1 MGNNNCN
8 LQTAKNAKDDEFYT
22 TYETVQKELSHYV
35 KHFNKKTVLCNCDD
49 PFKSNFCRYFIR
61 NFNVLGLKRLIC
73 TSYVTSDIGS
83 FQTSLF
89 ENCEEPQFNTRGYV
103 LDLKKVPEKANNFS
117 DKEIE
122 SFLFKSQHVQ
132 YLYGNGDFRSPE
144 CVEYLKDSDI
154 VVTNP
159 PFSLFKELIALLVK
173 YQKGFLLI
181 GNQNSLTYK
190 EIFPL
195 IQNNQAW
202 TGYQFG
208 DMKFRVPQTSEP
220 RATRYWVDENGQ
232 KWRSLGNAMWLTNLD
247 IERRHKQLVLTKKY
261 NPTEYP
267 HYDTYDAINVK
278 RVADIP
284 YDYAGI
290 MGVPITIIDKYNS
303 DQFEILGEAN
313 HGSDN
318 E

>member
-132 YLYGNGDFRSPE
+132 YLYGNGDFSNH
-144 CVEYLKDSDI
+144 DI
-154 VVTNP
+154 
-159 PFSLFKELIALLVK
+159 
-173 YQKGFLLI
+173 
-181 GNQNSLTYK
+181 
-190 EIFPL
+190 
-195 IQNNQAW
+195 
-202 TGYQFG
+202 
-208 DMKFRVPQTSEP
+208 
-220 RATRYWVDENGQ
+220 
-232 KWRSLGNAMWLTNLD
+232 
-247 IERRHKQLVLTKKY
+247 
-261 NPTEYP
+261 
-267 HYDTYDAINVK
+267 
-278 RVADIP
+278 
-284 YDYAGI
+284 
-290 MGVPITIIDKYNS
+290 
-303 DQFEILGEAN
+303 
-313 HGSDN
+313 
-318 E
+318 